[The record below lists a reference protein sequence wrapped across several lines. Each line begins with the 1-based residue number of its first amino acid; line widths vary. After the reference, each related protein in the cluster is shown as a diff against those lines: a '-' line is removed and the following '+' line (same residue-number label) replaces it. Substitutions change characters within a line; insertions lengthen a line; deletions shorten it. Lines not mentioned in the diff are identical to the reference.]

1 MAAGA
6 SAQVALTTGKAPAFS
21 STSTN
26 TGAECSATTTIGPRS
41 AMWIRSTSGE
51 TGNPRRLLLMPRQRS
66 RRRTAGLAEATE
78 QRGIHPERGESVLD
92 AFAVGGAAREPMARE
107 RVGQHRQRAGAV
119 ELTDDSLHLPL
130 RETVSA
136 DVDDSGRRRGDLHRA
151 PIRSALAHVTG
162 I

>member
-6 SAQVALTTGKAPAFS
+6 SVQVALTTGKAPAFS

-41 AMWIRSTSGE
+41 AMWLRSTSGE

-66 RRRTAGLAEATE
+66 RRRTAGLAEGTDQQRIHTE
-78 QRGIHPERGESVLD
+78 PSESVLD
-92 AFAVGGAAREPMARE
+92 AFAVGGAAGEPMARE

-119 ELTDDSLHLPL
+119 
-130 RETVSA
+130 
-136 DVDDSGRRRGDLHRA
+136 
-151 PIRSALAHVTG
+151 
-162 I
+162 